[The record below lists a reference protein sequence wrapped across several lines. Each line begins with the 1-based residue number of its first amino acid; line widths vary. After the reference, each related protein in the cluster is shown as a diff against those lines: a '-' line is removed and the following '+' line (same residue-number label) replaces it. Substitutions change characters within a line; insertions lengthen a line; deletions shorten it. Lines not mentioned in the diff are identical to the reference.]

1 VRLQTN
7 QIIYGTG
14 LNDFAPE
21 ELQIMKYW
29 NHTLDF
35 YVEEDS
41 VITLGK
47 FDGLHRGHEL
57 LIEQIKEQEKQYG
70 LKTIVFTFDIPPR
83 KQTDGAPVK
92 VITTNEE
99 KRFIFEQTGI
109 DYLIECPF
117 TKEVMCMEP
126 EAFIRW
132 MVERLSVK
140 CFVVGDDFCFGYQRM
155 GNHEVLK
162 QFERT
167 YGYRTIVM
175 PKVKED
181 NRDISSTF
189 VREEIEK
196 GNIAKVNHLLG
207 YPFFAKSNVIHGNRI
222 GRTMGIPT
230 INMAIPEQKMIPPYG
245 VYITRAL
252 IEGNW
257 YKGVSNIGKKPTI
270 SGDNT
275 LGLETFLLDFDKDV
289 YEENVLVEFLGYIR
303 AERKFDTLGELQN
316 QIEQDIEKTREFYA
330 QQNI

>member
-1 VRLQTN
+1 
-7 QIIYGTG
+7 
-14 LNDFAPE
+14 
-21 ELQIMKYW
+21 MKYW

-35 YVEEDS
+35 FVEEDS

-57 LIEQIKEQEKQYG
+57 LIEQIKEQEKLHG

-83 KQTDGAPVK
+83 RQTDGAPVK

-140 CFVVGDDFCFGYQRM
+140 CFVVGDDFCFGYKRM

-162 QFERT
+162 QFEHT

-181 NRDISSTF
+181 SRDISSTF
-189 VREEIEK
+189 VREEIER
-196 GNIAKVNHLLG
+196 GNIEKANHLLG

-252 IEGNW
+252 IDGRW

-270 SGDNT
+270 SGDNA
-275 LGLETFLLDFDKDV
+275 LGLETFLLDFDRDV
-289 YEENVLVEFLGYIR
+289 YDESILVEFLGYIR
-303 AERKFDTLGELQN
+303 EERKFDTLEALQH
-316 QIEQDIEKTREFYA
+316 QIEQDIAKTRDFYA
-330 QQNI
+330 RQLM

>member
-1 VRLQTN
+1 
-7 QIIYGTG
+7 
-14 LNDFAPE
+14 
-21 ELQIMKYW
+21 MKYW

-35 YVEEDS
+35 RVEEDS

-57 LIEQIKEQEKQYG
+57 LIEQIKDQENKYG
-70 LKTIVFTFDIPPR
+70 FKTIVFTFDIPPR
-83 KQTDGAPVK
+83 KQTDGAATK
-92 VITTNEE
+92 VITTNGE
-99 KRFIFEQTGI
+99 KRFIFERTGI

-126 EAFIRW
+126 ETFIRW

-140 CFVVGDDFCFGYQRM
+140 CFVVGDDFCFGHDRR

-162 QFERT
+162 QFENA

-181 NRDISSTF
+181 GRDISSTF

-196 GNIAKVNHLLG
+196 GNIAKANHLLG
-207 YPFFAKSNVIHGNRI
+207 YPFFAKSDVIHGNRI

-230 INMAIPEQKMIPPYG
+230 VNMAVPEEKMIPPYG
-245 VYITRAL
+245 VYVTRAL
-252 IEGNW
+252 VEGQW

-270 SGDNT
+270 AGDNA
-275 LGLETFLLDFDKDV
+275 LGLETYLLDFDRDV
-289 YEENVLVEFLGYIR
+289 YEENILVEFLGYVR
-303 AERKFDTLGELQN
+303 PERKFDTLEELQG
-316 QIEQDIEKTREFYA
+316 QIEQDIGTAREFFDR
-330 QQNI
+330 QEL